1 MAFSKTDIYT
11 SSGSTPLYNA
21 WTPYVSKFDTSTFYN
36 WEQDN
41 LPLYDLEERTYEL
54 WEQGGFATSAGVPG
68 LALTVSADAGT
79 AAFEADRTLF
89 SDLSSAIAAI
99 PKVVRFPVLLEVANF
114 GSNADLGPLE
124 LHNFRIEEGGSIEVV
139 NRAFSRAYTA
149 GLTVSAL
156 AGQVVSAPANNQ
168 TNPLVA
174 VLSSLDVTNTL
185 NDASAVH
192 LSASLLSSTTDVRLD
207 SSAWSCLY
215 PRQTLVKSPLSVNIG
230 TTAFKSGTPN
240 QYTIT
245 PYEQVANSIDT
256 SMPTKDISATNSF
269 TDSPIKREGLSLNDP
284 VGGTVYL
291 NRLTKISVKN
301 CDGPVYIRNFFVDG
315 ETEREVGINITNSD
329 VVLENCASTRA
340 QEAGWK
346 FNNSKV
352 VLSRSA
358 FAYRNYKLKT
368 TSTRK
373 EDVGYGFHAINSEV
387 TVSSNPQAFDTTG
400 AVDSGASGCDC
411 TIVASRNYAG
421 FVLENSKLV
430 GGISRA
436 DSAIAEQASV
446 ISSELNTG
454 PGMLLRNSSLTTSG
468 LVDVYA
474 NNVGIQ
480 STNTKFDFEYLCLH
494 ANQNAGVS
502 QKNSDFLFYSE
513 DSPEEAGQADRFQ
526 LEFSGNGQHIVLDN
540 NSSFD
545 FKKILQTPRFFGQT
559 KLFNNHGITEEFA
572 GVSVYSALPKIA
584 LPAVEVNNGSE
595 LSLLS
600 PYLLTNGQ
608 DENTPN
614 TPCYGRAIKADK
626 NSTVSLFGTQNGCS
640 FLFGSAGYSRQKHVA
655 GVYAKDN
662 STINIHGPTAIGQ
675 YGVDILAESNS
686 TVNIEPYK
694 KSDGISYAASQF
706 RLELLQNH
714 TSVELH
720 ATRACIVADKGSTVN
735 MNDLGSYPAN
745 WLRSTEGQDYITQGV
760 DYDVEDTSAFTK
772 QGSLQFYPS
781 PQDSNAITD
790 NNLDNLTQSAPNGLG
805 FTVPTFPKFT
815 SLEGINR
822 FFITDEYINTS
833 YSYTNEPKITLGG
846 TCLRAV
852 QDSVVN
858 VNNVHFPVS
867 PNGSPLDGKYYDV
880 SGDDC
885 SRFGI
890 WNIADTSRLN
900 ASYLSVSGLH
910 PISTVYHGPSA
921 VWLSS
926 YDGTEPVY
934 AASGAP
940 SSTPDTGSLSV
951 LDAFGAGS
959 SIWMPTSGVSVNS
972 DNIGFF
978 PVSGDLN
985 PQVTERLVD
994 AGISVS
1000 ALGRYN
1006 IGAQPG
1012 TSNNRGVFRLYW
1024 TPESSARYL
1033 QSDVSG
1039 YIRGA
1044 YPHDGGFSGVVGP
1057 PYQLFAQGYNCS
1069 APLSAIVPTGYTN
1082 ASSIAPNLLKISFA
1096 SGGGT
1101 IPNTL
1106 WTSGFYYC
1114 NEFLD
1119 DDPAQCI
1126 LDEAAAETFAN
1137 AKNASV
1143 GLSNTPKRVTL
1154 YRSRSDSET
1163 NRASE
1168 SYTGDASGS
1177 LGFKS
1182 AGIFDLKRDN

>member
-68 LALTVSADAGT
+68 LALTVSGDA
-79 AAFEADRTLF
+79 AASVFETDRTIF

-99 PKVVRFPVLLEVANF
+99 PKVVRFPVLVEVANF
-114 GSNADLGPLE
+114 GTKANLGPLE
-124 LHNFRIEEGGSIEVV
+124 LHNFRIEEGGSIEIV

-156 AGQVVSAPANNQ
+156 AGSVVPTPANNQ
-168 TNPLVA
+168 TNPLVG
-174 VLSSLDVTNTL
+174 VLSSLDITNTL

-215 PRQTLVKSPLSVNIG
+215 PRQTLVKSPLSVNIA
-230 TTAFKSGTPN
+230 TTGFRSGTAN

-245 PYEQVANSIDT
+245 PYEQVTNAIDT
-256 SMPTKDISATNSF
+256 SMSTKDISATNSF
-269 TDSPIKREGLSLNDP
+269 TELAIKRQELSLNDP

-315 ETEREVGINITNSD
+315 ETQREVGIEINNSD
-329 VVLENCASTRA
+329 VVLENCAATRA

-358 FAYRNYKLKT
+358 FAYRNYKLNT
-368 TSTRK
+368 PSTRK
-373 EDVGYGFHAINSEV
+373 DDVGYGFHAINSEV

-400 AVDSGASGCDC
+400 AVDAGASGCDC

-430 GGISRA
+430 GGISRVDGA
-436 DSAIAEQASV
+436 VAEQASV

-474 NNVGIQ
+474 NDVGIE

-494 ANQNAGVS
+494 ANQKVGVS
-502 QKNSDFLFYSE
+502 QKTSDFLFYSE
-513 DSPEEAGQADRFQ
+513 DSPGEPGQADRFQ

-540 NSSFD
+540 NSSFG
-545 FKKILQTPRFFGQT
+545 FRKTSLTPRFFGNT
-559 KLFNNHGITEEFA
+559 KLFDSHGIADEFA
-572 GVSVYSALPKIA
+572 GVSVFSDLPKIA
-584 LPAVEVNNGSE
+584 LPAVEANNGSQ

-600 PYLLTNGQ
+600 PYLIAGET
-608 DENTPN
+608 TPN
-614 TPCYGRAIKADK
+614 VPCFGRAIKADK
-626 NSTVSLFGTQNGCS
+626 QSTVSLFGTKNGCS
-640 FLFGSAGYSRQKHVA
+640 FLFGSEGYSKQKHVA

-675 YGVDILAESNS
+675 YGVDILVEDNS
-686 TVNIEPYK
+686 ILNIEPHK
-694 KSDGISYAASQF
+694 ESDGLSYAASEF
-706 RLELLQNH
+706 ELNDVTNH

-735 MNDLGSYPAN
+735 LNDLGSYPAN
-745 WLRSTEGQDYITQGV
+745 WLRSTEGVEYLNFGV
-760 DYDVEDTSAFTK
+760 DYNVEDTSAFTK
-772 QGSLQFYPS
+772 QGSLQFYPA

-790 NNLDNLTQSAPNGLG
+790 NFLDDITNTGGDALSFALA
-805 FTVPTFPKFT
+805 TFPKFV
-815 SLEGINR
+815 SLDGINR
-822 FFITDEYINTS
+822 FFITDQYINVGS
-833 YSYTNEPKITLGG
+833 YAYNNEPKITLGG

-852 QDSVVN
+852 QGSVVN

-867 PNGSPLDGKYYDV
+867 PNGSPLDGKYYNV

-921 VWLSS
+921 VWVSS
-926 YDGTEPVY
+926 YDGTGSIY

-985 PQVTERLVD
+985 AQVTKRLVD

-1000 ALGRYN
+1000 ALGKYN

-1044 YPHDGGFSGVVGP
+1044 YPHNGGFSGVVGP
-1057 PYQLFAQGYNCS
+1057 PYQLFSQGYNCS
-1069 APLSAIVPTGYTN
+1069 APLSAVIPIGLPNV
-1082 ASSIAPNLLKISFA
+1082 SSIAPNLLKISYA
-1096 SGGGT
+1096 SGAGT

-1114 NEFLD
+1114 NEFLED
-1119 DDPAQCI
+1119 NPTQCM
-1126 LDEAAAETFAN
+1126 LDEAAADTFAN

-1154 YRSRSDSET
+1154 YRSRSDSVT
-1163 NRASE
+1163 NKASE
-1168 SYTGDASGS
+1168 SYTGDPSGS